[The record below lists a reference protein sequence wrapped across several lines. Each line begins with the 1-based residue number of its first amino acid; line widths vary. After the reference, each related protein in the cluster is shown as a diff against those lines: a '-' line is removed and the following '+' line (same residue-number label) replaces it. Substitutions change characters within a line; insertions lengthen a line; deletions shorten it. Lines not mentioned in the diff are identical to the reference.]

1 MANYLKDEHSPYL
14 QQHANNPVHW
24 YPWGEEAFRKATNEH
39 KPIFLSIGYSS
50 CHWCHVMEHES
61 FEDPQTAEIL
71 NKHFV
76 SIKVDR
82 EERPD
87 IDKHFQEVYQLMNG
101 RPGGWP
107 TSIFLTEDLK
117 PFYSATYIPPEP
129 RYGMMSFS
137 TLLEVIAD
145 KYKNE
150 KGILVEEAEKILKH
164 LNPDKDK
171 IQATKLDVSIIS
183 RTIEHADTLYDH
195 HFGGFSK
202 APKFPQASLLDLLL
216 DIHALNGN
224 KETRGMVEKQ
234 LVNMAK
240 GGLRDLVEG
249 GFCRYATDNEWL
261 IPHFEKMTYD
271 NAQLSQV
278 YLKAY
283 HVTQDAFY
291 KDVAFETLDFM
302 LEKMQEKHLF
312 YSASDADTEGEEGKY
327 FVYTYEKARKSF
339 LKAGI
344 PKKELDR
351 LCKALHITP
360 EGNFEGKNIVRIDNP
375 QKINKIPYYQE
386 AITALKKRRE
396 EKRIYPF
403 IDKKIITSWNAM
415 MVTSLFKAARV
426 DEKYLKPAKKSLE
439 KLLESMYIHSQLFH
453 STLIGKEPKIHAF
466 LEDYAYLCEA
476 LIEAYETTLDETH
489 LIIAQ
494 KLANTTIEKFYKNGM
509 WKFSRGEFETDAEI
523 YDSSYPSS
531 LATIVGVLHSVSSL
545 IDTVYKK
552 FVFKSLEIHSYDV
565 MRQPV
570 STPKLSKMVI
580 RYLLDDIIIKA
591 TEEKLQKHMGQQDR
605 LPYPFTLFRTDTN
618 DGYMICNSSACFGH
632 EKDIDGVQEV
642 LEKRKISSNN
652 MKSIQE

>member
-171 IQATKLDVSIIS
+171 IQATKLDASIIS

-531 LATIVGVLHSVSSL
+531 LATMVGVLHSVSSL